1 LEFENPEG
9 AKMPMFKKILIANR
23 GEIAVRVIRA
33 CREMGIKAVAVYS
46 DADRDALH
54 VRLADEAY
62 YVGPAP
68 SRESYLVI
76 DNIIEAGKR
85 SGADA
90 VHPGYGFLSENS
102 KFPQACR
109 DAGMV
114 FIGPDAESMLKMGDK
129 TLARQTVIPH
139 GVPVVPGTTETFDD
153 LETATK
159 VAREIGFPVMCKA
172 AAGGGGKGL
181 RLVESEAEFKDA
193 YAAARREAMSAFGDD
208 RVYIEKFVRN
218 PRHVEIQVVG
228 DHHGNYIHLFER
240 ECSLQR
246 RHQKV
251 IEESPSPF
259 ISQTTRE
266 KMAAAAIAAAKS
278 VNYVNAGT
286 IEFLVDPDQNFYF
299 LEMNTRLQVEHPV
312 TEMVTGVDLVKLQIM
327 VANGE
332 PIPYKQHELTQNGH
346 AIEARIYAEDPFQN
360 WMPSPGKIH
369 KLRVPQGPGIR
380 DDGGVYEGFTVPT
393 MYDPMIS
400 KLAVWG
406 RTRGEAIDRLRRA
419 VDEYRVVGIQS
430 NLPFHRRIL
439 RDENFIKG
447 DFDTGYLGRANIMT
461 QPEAEGEE
469 REMAAVIAAAILEMN
484 SDAKAGFKTG
494 EGKSGEPESI
504 WKQTARREAV
514 RLRG

>member
-1 LEFENPEG
+1 
-9 AKMPMFKKILIANR
+9 MPMFKKILIANR
-23 GEIAVRVIRA
+23 GEIAVRVTRA
-33 CREMGIKAVAVYS
+33 CREMGIKAVAVFS

-76 DNIIEAGKR
+76 DNIIEAAKR
-85 SGADA
+85 AGVDA
-90 VHPGYGFLSENS
+90 IHPGYGFLSENP
-102 KFPQACR
+102 KFPAACR
-109 DAGMV
+109 DAGIV
-114 FIGPDAESMLKMGDK
+114 FIGPDPKSMLAMGDK
-129 TLARQTVIPH
+129 TLARKTVAPH
-139 GVPVVPGTTETFDD
+139 GVPIVPGTTETFDD
-153 LETATK
+153 LEAALK
-159 VAREIGFPVMCKA
+159 VACEIGFPVMCKA

-181 RLVESEAEFKDA
+181 RLVEKEADFKDS

-218 PRHVEIQVVG
+218 PRHVEIQVFG
-228 DHHGNYIHLFER
+228 DHHGNYVHFFER

-246 RHQKV
+246 RHQKI

-266 KMAAAAIAAAKS
+266 KMAAAAVAAAKA
-278 VNYVNAGT
+278 VDYVNAGT

-312 TEMVTGVDLVKLQIM
+312 TEMVTGVDLVKLQIR

-332 PIPYKQHELTQNGH
+332 KIPYTQHELRQFGH
-346 AIEARIYAEDPFQN
+346 AIEARIYAEDPYQN
-360 WMPSPGKIH
+360 WMPSPGKI
-369 KLRVPQGPGIR
+369 LRLRIPQGPGIR

-400 KLAVWG
+400 KLAAWG
-406 RTRGEAIDRLRRA
+406 WTRDEAIERLRRA

-430 NLPFHRRIL
+430 NLAFHRRIL
-439 RDENFIKG
+439 RDENFIRG
-447 DFDTGYLGRANIMT
+447 DFDTGYLGRANLMA
-461 QPEAEGEE
+461 QPEPEGEE
-469 REMAAVIAAAILEMN
+469 REMAAVIAAAVLALK
-484 SDAKAGFKTG
+484 S
-494 EGKSGEPESI
+494 EGKPTLPSEPRGETRSL
-504 WKQTARREAV
+504 WKETARREAV